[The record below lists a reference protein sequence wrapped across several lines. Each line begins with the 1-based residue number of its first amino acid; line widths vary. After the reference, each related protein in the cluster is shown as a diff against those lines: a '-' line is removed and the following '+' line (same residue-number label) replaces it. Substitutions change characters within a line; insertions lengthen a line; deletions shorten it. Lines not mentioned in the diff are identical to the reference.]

1 MDAVRA
7 PLDDRGSA
15 FRSLKNRNFALYF
28 GGQLI
33 SQTGTWAQM
42 TVLSWQVLELSGSST
57 VVGVLTA
64 AMFGPLLLLGP
75 WAGVLAD
82 RHDKLRIMRITQ
94 TIAMAQAVALAWVV
108 LSGRATVH
116 NLLLLSLA
124 YGVIFAIDNPARR
137 SLMIEMVDPVDI
149 PNATSLN
156 SVIMS
161 GTKIVGPAVGGIL
174 LARFGAGAAYVAN
187 AASFVAVLAALF
199 AIRRSELR
207 LSPRAAAGPGAI
219 RAGIKEAWDNPTLR
233 LAFQLMIPVGTLGFN
248 FSVLVPVF
256 AKYVLHGGANTFTML
271 SSMASVGAL
280 GGSLVIARR
289 TSVRLQLLVWLSA
302 AFGVASVGLALSV
315 NTVQAVVAAMLASA
329 AGVAFIA
336 SANTVLQLCA
346 RPEMRGRVMALSA
359 IVFVGSTPIGGP
371 LLGWVAD
378 IASARWAMMLAA
390 SGSLGAA
397 AWGAWVLRNSTS
409 PIGLAGRPP
418 QPASPA

>member
-1 MDAVRA
+1 MRA
-7 PLDDRGSA
+7 PSEDRGSA

-28 GGQLI
+28 GGQVI

-57 VVGVLTA
+57 MVGVMTA

-82 RHDKLRIMRITQ
+82 RHDKLQIMKITQ
-94 TIAMAQAVALAWVV
+94 SVAMAQAVLLAWVV
-108 LSGRATVH
+108 LSERATVQ
-116 NLLLLSLA
+116 NLLMLSLL

-137 SLMIEMVDPVDI
+137 ALMIEMVDPVDI

-174 LARFGAGAAYVAN
+174 LTRFGAGAAYVAN

-199 AIRRSELR
+199 SIRRSELR
-207 LSPRAAAGPGAI
+207 LSPKAAAGPGAI
-219 RAGIKEAWDNPTLR
+219 RAGFREAWDNPTLR
-233 LAFQLMIPVGTLGFN
+233 LAFQMMIPVGTLGFN

-256 AKYVLHGGANTFTML
+256 AKYVLHGGASTFTVL

-289 TSVRLQLLVWLSA
+289 TTVRPGLLVWLSA
-302 AFGVASVGLALSV
+302 AFGVSTVGLALS
-315 NTVQAVVAAMLASA
+315 TTTIQAVVAGMAASA
-329 AGVAFIA
+329 GGVAFIA
-336 SANTVLQLCA
+336 SANTVVQLCA
-346 RPEMRGRVMALSA
+346 KPEMRGRVMALSA
-359 IVFVGSTPIGGP
+359 MVFVGSTPIGGP

-378 IASARWAMMLAA
+378 VANTRWALLLAA

-397 AWGAWVLRNSTS
+397 AWGAWVLHRTDS
-409 PIGLAGRPP
+409 PIGLADRPP
-418 QPASPA
+418 QPVSPA